1 MQHCII
7 TKLTIILK
15 LFFYYAYDYIITVYI
30 LGQLNEPLKEN
41 KGSNNIEKG
50 ERWTELRIHPCYNC
64 AASWHS
70 SRRKEKNSS
79 RVLSVNPAHK
89 SENCNAAEVGHLACL
104 SKLKI
109 KCVFCSQM
117 WWIAEEFCNMWV
129 FKSSSAAHK
138 APSPHEHL
146 HTQVQNKATL
156 ALPCSF
162 LKSWVV
168 VICMWQKQALL
179 PVSNLHN
186 YVRALKTS
194 GK

>member
-1 MQHCII
+1 MPITPAQHCII

-41 KGSNNIEKG
+41 KGSNNFERG
-50 ERWTELRIHPCYNC
+50 ERWTELRIHPCYNRG
-64 AASWHS
+64 ASWHS

-129 FKSSSAAHK
+129 FKSSSFAHK
-138 APSPHEHL
+138 APSSPQTPAHKFRIKPLCLCTAPSWRAGEL
-146 HTQVQNKATL
+146 
-156 ALPCSF
+156 SF
-162 LKSWVV
+162 AYDKSRCCFMS
-168 VICMWQKQALL
+168 VICTIM
-179 PVSNLHN
+179 
-186 YVRALKTS
+186 
-194 GK
+194 

>member
-1 MQHCII
+1 MPITPAQHCII

-41 KGSNNIEKG
+41 KGSNNIERG
-50 ERWTELRIHPCYNC
+50 ERRTELRIHPCYNRG
-64 AASWHS
+64 ASWHS

-79 RVLSVNPAHK
+79 HVLSVNPAHK
-89 SENCNAAEVGHLACL
+89 SENCNAAEVGHLVCL

-129 FKSSSAAHK
+129 FKSSSLQ
-138 APSPHEHL
+138 S
-146 HTQVQNKATL
+146 
-156 ALPCSF
+156 S
-162 LKSWVV
+162 
-168 VICMWQKQALL
+168 LL
-179 PVSNLHN
+179 PTDTCTHMFKIKPLWLGTALSW
-186 YVRALKTS
+186 RAGCLSFACDKSRHCLMSVIYTIM
-194 GK
+194 